1 MMVYGFKAKGMLLK
15 CMSLIC
21 VGGHYLQTIPMVRTV
36 HATVNIRVFAMGL
49 VTVKLVKPMATVLKM
64 TNLVCFVT
72 SNVNVLMVQFVIL
85 HLVTACAYLDSLEKP
100 VQPQSMR

>member
-49 VTVKLVKPMATVLKM
+49 VTVKLVKPMATVLKVRLSFM
-64 TNLVCFVT
+64 DIVNRLNECF
-72 SNVNVLMVQFVIL
+72 
-85 HLVTACAYLDSLEKP
+85 H
-100 VQPQSMR
+100 